1 MATVKVVVLGGTG
14 LIGSEVVALL
24 RERGHEAIAASP
36 STGVDAAAGVGLDE
50 AFVGADVVVD
60 VTNSRDFS
68 EAAVIDFF
76 TRGTNNALAAEQRAG
91 VGHHVILSIVGVD
104 RDAEAKG
111 YLAGK
116 VAQERLVAAGTVP
129 FTIVRATQFFEFLSG
144 ILESST
150 VDGQVRV
157 APVLLQPVAAE
168 AVSRLIADAALAP
181 ASGVIE
187 LAGPERAP
195 LAEFL
200 ERVLA
205 DADVP
210 LPVIV
215 DDSVG
220 YFGRAVEQTSLVPV
234 GDAVIDPLTFDR
246 WKAAQP
252 H

>member
-1 MATVKVVVLGGTG
+1 MRIVVVGGTG
-14 LIGSEVVALL
+14 QVGSKLVKTLIADGHQAVAAAPSAGVDSVTGEGLAAALAGASAVVDVSN
-24 RERGHEAIAASP
+24 SP
-36 STGVDAAAGVGLDE
+36 STEDE
-50 AFVGADVVVD
+50 AAMEFFHRSTTHLLDAGADA
-60 VTNSRDFS
+60 R
-68 EAAVIDFF
+68 
-76 TRGTNNALAAEQRAG
+76 
-91 VGHHVILSIVGVD
+91 VGHHVVLSVVGTD
-104 RDAEAKG
+104 RLAPQGGYFRAKST
-111 YLAGK
+111 
-116 VAQERLVAAGTVP
+116 QEELVAAGP
-129 FTIVRATQFFEFLSG
+129 IPYTIVRATQFFEFLSG

-168 AVSRLIADAALAP
+168 AVARLIADAALAP

-205 DADVP
+205 DGDVP